1 MISVDPRMLK
11 FIENLRL
18 KAKSPYVLFQKDLN
32 NKYLYDYFIVYDSL
46 NLACKLLISRQMEIE
61 ELKIQ
66 IKQLE
71 EENSN
76 LLNGVN
82 I

>member
-1 MISVDPRMLK
+1 MKSVDPGVLK
-11 FIENLRL
+11 FIENLRS

-32 NKYLYDYFIVYDSL
+32 NKYLYDYFIAYDSL

-61 ELKIQ
+61 ELKFQ

-76 LLNGVN
+76 LLNGVEL
-82 I
+82 

>member
-1 MISVDPRMLK
+1 MKSVDPGMLK
-11 FIENLRL
+11 FIENLRS

-32 NKYLYDYFIVYDSL
+32 NKYLYDYFVVYDNL

-61 ELKIQ
+61 ELKFQ
-66 IKQLE
+66 VKQLE

-76 LLNGVN
+76 LLNGVDL
-82 I
+82 